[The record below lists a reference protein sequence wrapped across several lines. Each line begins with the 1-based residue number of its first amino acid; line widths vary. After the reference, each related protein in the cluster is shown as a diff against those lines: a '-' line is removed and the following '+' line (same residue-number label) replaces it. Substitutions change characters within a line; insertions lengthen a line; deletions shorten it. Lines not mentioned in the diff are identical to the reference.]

1 MSASSKDQAQ
11 STYLFTAG
19 SRLEHTQVE
28 IEEFMQPSN
37 ECVVK
42 WHAKACDLNLL
53 QSSVFWSGTHAVHR
67 QLEVNRRSTEMDPNI
82 AFFFPCQLCQTTS
95 SPATHKSSHSCNRCQ
110 HSASEI
116 APASTTSTRPVELH
130 SQLKPSSYFSR
141 HWHAAFCT
149 S

>member
-1 MSASSKDQAQ
+1 MSREHANSGRVLPPTGVLVCAWELIVSLHKKKKTEASKDQAQ

-82 AFFFPCQLCQTTS
+82 AFFFPC
-95 SPATHKSSHSCNRCQ
+95 
-110 HSASEI
+110 
-116 APASTTSTRPVELH
+116 
-130 SQLKPSSYFSR
+130 
-141 HWHAAFCT
+141 
-149 S
+149 

>member
-1 MSASSKDQAQ
+1 LPLNKQGVPGSKIDLFTGRNVPEAPKDQAQ

-82 AFFFPCQLCQTTS
+82 AFFFPC
-95 SPATHKSSHSCNRCQ
+95 
-110 HSASEI
+110 
-116 APASTTSTRPVELH
+116 
-130 SQLKPSSYFSR
+130 
-141 HWHAAFCT
+141 
-149 S
+149 